1 MLFICHFR
9 EDTPKRNHSLSG
21 SRTDTIR
28 GYQTGS
34 GVFIVPDAN
43 RELYRKEDLQ
53 PENYFID
60 GSHSKSRSFY
70 DSGLSYHK
78 PDRSSDS
85 YRRFDN
91 LDSFESGWYPESL
104 RNISYPDNP
113 SLSVVRHSS
122 SRSPY
127 TSHGFAEQ
135 EDYRPKK
142 QSVSR
147 RQDIDDSNSD
157 DNGFLPLRPPL
168 PVGYSPTPIKRFQD
182 PLYENGDFH
191 RSYSRDQPSYMED
204 DVFSPHI
211 PYEQKSGFPRHSSM
225 KPASNQTYLTDDPI
239 LPDPP
244 FHDISSVY
252 PSPEHTYQNIPQQR
266 PWHSFPSYP
275 DQNRQKF
282 YDDRLSHSLGYS
294 PQKQVARVQPNNTSD
309 EPRTYTRDHL
319 QGTVDKLR
327 RGPRQ
332 RKARS
337 ASRNSAP
344 DFDRY
349 DPPRQRGAYNSDSEA
364 MRPTDFD
371 RYGRSYSYN
380 SEPIPNIPRGSFR
393 SRHYPD
399 SRSFRDDPTPDS
411 LSSGIGSKNTS
422 QGTGST
428 SGSRVP
434 RPSLSYSSLLTPQDY
449 SQDSAPFH
457 DHSLH
462 RDTSADDNYEF
473 DTPDYDTLLAYPGGD
488 ELLSAIESGLSTSD
502 FLNDLYPKPSKQSKY
517 ENSEQRFEKLRQE
530 YHQYQRQQAELYQH
544 HHFIDS
550 EML

>member
-1 MLFICHFR
+1 M
-9 EDTPKRNHSLSG
+9 
-21 SRTDTIR
+21 
-28 GYQTGS
+28 
-34 GVFIVPDAN
+34 FIVPDAN

-60 GSHSKSRSFY
+60 GSQSKSRSFY
-70 DSGLSYHK
+70 DSGFSHGK

-85 YRRFDN
+85 YRKFDN
-91 LDSFESGWYPESL
+91 LDSFESGWYPESY
-104 RNISYPDNP
+104 RNFSYRDY
-113 SLSVVRHSS
+113 LGQSVVRHSS
-122 SRSPY
+122 SRSPF
-127 TSHGFAEQ
+127 TAHGFADPGDDFPVNEQ
-135 EDYRPKK
+135 HVHTGR
-142 QSVSR
+142 
-147 RQDIDDSNSD
+147 DIDDSD

-168 PVGYSPTPIKRFQD
+168 PVGYSPTPIKRFHD
-182 PLYENGDFH
+182 PVYVNDDFH

-225 KPASNQTYLTDDPI
+225 KPTSTKTYLTDDPI
-239 LPDPP
+239 FPDPP
-244 FHDISSVY
+244 LHDISSVY

-266 PWHSFPSYP
+266 PWHSFPSYQDKP
-275 DQNRQKF
+275 RLN
-282 YDDRLSHSLGYS
+282 DDRLTHSLGYS
-294 PQKQVARVQPNNTSD
+294 PPKQVARVQPNNTSD
-309 EPRTYTRDHL
+309 EPRAYTRDHL

-337 ASRNSAP
+337 ASRNSASE
-344 DFDRY
+344 FDRF
-349 DPPRQRGAYNSDSEA
+349 DPPRPRVFNSDSETT
-364 MRPTDFD
+364 RPRDFD
-371 RYGRSYSYN
+371 RYGRPYSYN
-380 SEPIPNIPRGSFR
+380 SDSVPRGSFR
-393 SRHYPD
+393 NRHFPD

-457 DHSLH
+457 DQSLH

-473 DTPDYDTLLAYPGGD
+473 DTPDFDTLLAYPGGD

-502 FLNDLYPKPSKQSKY
+502 FYNDLYPKPSKQSKY

-530 YHQYQRQQAELYQH
+530 YHQYQRQQAEMYQH